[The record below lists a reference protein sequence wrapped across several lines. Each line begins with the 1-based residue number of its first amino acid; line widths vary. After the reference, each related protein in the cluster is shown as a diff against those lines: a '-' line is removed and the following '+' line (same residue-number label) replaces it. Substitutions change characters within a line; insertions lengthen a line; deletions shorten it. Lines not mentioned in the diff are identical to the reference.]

1 MNRQQHLKLLLFL
14 LVLPALACGL
24 GDGDTG
30 PPADAELVEVVANT
44 SLTPWLEEAIASFN
58 EMEVESANGRPVYV
72 ILTATDAGQAVANM
86 ADGPLPDLWIPDS
99 SVWVDVLQERGVES
113 FDSCVSVA
121 ESPLVIAMWRPLA
134 ESLGWPGRDLGWL
147 DIGSLA
153 ADPGAWAYY
162 SGGQFG
168 ETLRLGHTHPGLSA
182 TGASTLLAVVQAAE
196 PAATAGEVPV
206 DAEDVSQ
213 PIVQASVGAFES
225 AVSWFSSNTAN
236 LAQTMSE
243 RGIDF
248 LGAAV
253 VYESDVIHYGDGE
266 PEIIPVYPFEGTY
279 VAEHVAC
286 LNEASADAEAALLFR
301 NYLHDGAAQEM
312 AAAVGLRPVDDGVAL
327 GAPFD
332 EARGIDLS
340 QPETVFATPDADAL
354 FAAQELWQSARKDV
368 NLVMLLDVSGSMY
381 GEKIDSMR
389 RAAVQFVEQMG
400 EDDVLT
406 LIVFSSEPQVLIRN
420 QRVGDNRAAI
430 VEAIQNLISQGDTTL
445 YDAIGQGATIIAD
458 NTRTETTDAMIVLTD
473 GNDTASYLYS
483 AEEAAAAASV
493 SGATVFTI
501 AYGGDADEELLQ
513 QLALSA
519 NGNYFQGDEASIT
532 AIYQEMSAAF
542 GGAVGVGR

>member
-1 MNRQQHLKLLLFL
+1 MNRQHHLKLLLFL
-14 LVLPALACGL
+14 LVLPALACGF
-24 GDGDTG
+24 GGTETG
-30 PPADAELVEVVANT
+30 PPPNAEVVDVVANT
-44 SLTPWLEEAIASFN
+44 SLTPWLREAIANFN
-58 EMEVESANGRPVYV
+58 EMEIESEDGRPVYAV
-72 ILTATDAGQAVANM
+72 LTPNDAGQAIANM

-99 SVWVDVLQERGVES
+99 TTWVEVLQAEGVEN

-134 ESLGWPGRDLGWL
+134 ESLGWPGRELGWL

-196 PAATAGEVPV
+196 AGEVAV
-206 DAEDVSQ
+206 EAEDVAQ
-213 PIVQASVGAFES
+213 PIVQASVRAFES
-225 AVSWFSSNTAN
+225 AVSWFSTNTAN

-243 RGIDF
+243 RGIEF

-253 VYESDVIHYGDGE
+253 VYESDVIYYGQGD
-266 PEIIPVYPFEGTY
+266 PEIVPIYPFEGTY
-279 VAEHVAC
+279 LAEHVAC
-286 LNEASADAEAALLFR
+286 LNAASEDAEATLLFR
-301 NYLHDGAAQEM
+301 DYLSEGVAQEM
-312 AAAVGLRPVDDGVAL
+312 ASAFGLRPVDGRVAL
-327 GAPFD
+327 AAPFD

-340 QPETVFATPDADAL
+340 QPEVIFPTPDVDAL

-381 GEKIDSMR
+381 GDKIDNMR

-406 LIVFSSEPQVLIRN
+406 LIAFSAEPQLLIRD
-420 QRVGDNRAAI
+420 QRVGDDRATI
-430 VEAIQNLISQGDTTL
+430 IQAIQNLESQGDTTL
-445 YDAIGQGATIIAD
+445 YDAIGQGATLVAD

-473 GNDTASYLYS
+473 GNDTASYLYT
-483 AEEAAAAASV
+483 AEEAAAAASA